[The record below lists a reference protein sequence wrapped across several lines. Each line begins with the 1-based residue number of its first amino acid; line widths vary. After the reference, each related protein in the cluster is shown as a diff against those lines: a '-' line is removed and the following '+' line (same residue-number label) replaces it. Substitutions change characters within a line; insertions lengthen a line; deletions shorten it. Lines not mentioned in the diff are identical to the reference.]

1 MSTSGIKTI
10 AVALAALCLLSSTVS
25 SQEQAPA
32 VPTYTNDGGLKLPE
46 HYREWVYLSTG
57 FDMSYR
63 PTMQM
68 GHHMFDNVFVDPES
82 YRLFLKTATWPDKTM
97 LVLEERGARDRG
109 SINRTG
115 NYQDLE
121 IMGLEVHLKD
131 ETRFPDKWAFFAF
144 DSKPVGKL
152 LPRTADC
159 YSCHAAHGAVDTTFV
174 QFYPTLLPLATSKGT
189 LARSYLAEEAV
200 ANSATTRGEGQH

>member
-1 MSTSGIKTI
+1 M
-10 AVALAALCLLSSTVS
+10 AALCLLPAALS

-32 VPTYTNDGGLKLPE
+32 VPIYTSDGGLKSPE

-63 PTMQM
+63 SAPQM

-82 YRLFLKTATWPDKTM
+82 YRLFLKTGTWPDKTM
-97 LVLEERGARDRG
+97 LVLEVRAARDRG

-115 NYQDLE
+115 NYQDVEL
-121 IMGLEVHLKD
+121 IGLEVHLKD
-131 ETRFPDKWAFFAF
+131 EKRFPDKWAFFEF
-144 DSKPVGKL
+144 DGEPVGKL
-152 LPRTADC
+152 VPRTADC

-174 QFYPTLLPLATSKGT
+174 QFYRRCCRSRRARGRSHARTWPEKPLPTPARLALKG
-189 LARSYLAEEAV
+189 SIEAQGFG
-200 ANSATTRGEGQH
+200 ST